1 VPALIA
7 GILPPGVASTEVRG
21 ESPDPMDGRA
31 EGLFPAEQSALGR
44 VAACR
49 RRDFTVA
56 RACARRALDQLGLPP
71 AAILPGPR
79 REPCWPG
86 GVVGSITHCPGYRAA
101 AVARWAELA
110 SVGIDAE
117 VAEALPDGVLDKVT
131 LPEERA
137 WMRVLPGSGVAWD
150 RVVFSAKESVYKA
163 WFPLAGR
170 WLGFEDAVVTVDHVR
185 PLEGGLDSIRPLEGG
200 LGGRPVAGTFEAR
213 LLVDGPEV
221 GGEPLSH
228 LAGRFRVGDGLILT
242 AVAVPWPQEAPA

>member
-1 VPALIA
+1 VHALIA
-7 GILPPGVASTEVRG
+7 GILAPEVASTEVRG
-21 ESPDPMDGRA
+21 ESPDRTDGPA
-31 EGLFPAEQSALGR
+31 EGLFPAEQAALGR
-44 VAACR
+44 VAECR

-56 RACARRALDQLGLPP
+56 RACARRALGQLGLPP

-79 REPCWPG
+79 REPCWPS

-101 AVARWAELA
+101 AVARRARLA

-117 VAEALPDGVLDKVT
+117 VAEALPEGVLDKVT
-131 LPEERA
+131 LPEERS
-137 WMRVLPGSGVAWD
+137 WMRVLSGTGVAWD

-163 WFPLAGR
+163 WFPLARR
-170 WLGFEDAVVTVDHVR
+170 WLGFEDAVVTVDLFAR
-185 PLEGGLDSIRPLEGG
+185 
-200 LGGRPVAGTFEAR
+200 TFEAR

-242 AVAVPWPQEAPA
+242 SVAVPWPQGAPA

>member
-1 VPALIA
+1 MHALIA
-7 GILPPGVASTEVRG
+7 GILPPGVASTEVQG
-21 ESPDPMDGRA
+21 EGPHDADPAD
-31 EGLFPAEQSALGR
+31 GLFPAEQSALGH

-49 RRDFTVA
+49 RRDFTLS
-56 RACARRALDQLGLPP
+56 RACARRALGQLGLPP

-79 REPCWPG
+79 REPCWPN

-101 AVARWAELA
+101 AVARRAQLA

-137 WMRVLPGSGVAWD
+137 WMRVLPGTGVAWD

-170 WLGFEDAVVTVDHVR
+170 WLGFEEAVVTVTLSR
-185 PLEGGLDSIRPLEGG
+185 GPEGRSG
-200 LGGRPVAGTFEAR
+200 PVAGTFEAR
-213 LLVDGPEV
+213 LLVDGPQV

-228 LAGRFRVGDGLILT
+228 LAGQFRVGDGLILT
-242 AVAVPWPQEAPA
+242 AVAVPWPREGPA

>member
-1 VPALIA
+1 MHALIA
-7 GILPPGVASTEVRG
+7 GILPPVVASTEVRG
-21 ESPDPMDGRA
+21 ESPDPRDGPA
-31 EGLFPAEQSALGR
+31 EGLFPAEQSALGQ

-49 RRDFTVA
+49 RRDFTLS
-56 RACARRALDQLGLPP
+56 RACARRALGQLGLPP

-79 REPCWPG
+79 REPCWPS

-101 AVARWAELA
+101 AVARWAQLA

-137 WMRVLPGSGVAWD
+137 WMRVLPGAGVAWD

-170 WLGFEDAVVTVDHVR
+170 WLGFEEAVVTVTLSR
-185 PLEGGLDSIRPLEGG
+185 GPEGRSG
-200 LGGRPVAGTFEAR
+200 PVAGTFEAR

-228 LAGRFRVGDGLILT
+228 LAGQFRVGDGLILT
-242 AVAVPWPQEAPA
+242 AVAVPWPREAPV